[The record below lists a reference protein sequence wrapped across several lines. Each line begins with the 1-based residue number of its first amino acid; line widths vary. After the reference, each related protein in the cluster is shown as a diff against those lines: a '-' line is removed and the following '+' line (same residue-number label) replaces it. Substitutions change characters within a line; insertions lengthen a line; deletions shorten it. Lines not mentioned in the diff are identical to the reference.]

1 MILHREQRMRFPFR
15 LVKIEVKET
24 QVVFVF
30 ICLIGM
36 EIINIKSNDKMNCVE
51 HRYNCV
57 KS

>member
-51 HRYNCV
+51 H
-57 KS
+57 